1 MGNALYSGLID
12 VSFFAIFVSIDM
24 NKSVYIKTW
33 GCQMNFHQS
42 EGIAGVLERAGFRI
56 TNSLTDADVILFNT
70 CMVRQKA
77 EEKVFGQLGNVE
89 QLKSQKRVL
98 FGIGGCIAQAR
109 GESLLRRFPVVDF
122 LFGVA
127 GLDNLPR
134 LLLEVEEKGKR
145 IAHLPSPY
153 AIDEIPFRREGSIKA
168 MVNITK
174 GCSNSCS
181 YCIVPHSRGPLHSR
195 EPEKILAEVR
205 ALADSGYKEVLL
217 LGQNVDSYGRDR
229 TEYGEFAELLAQVAD
244 VGIPRVRF
252 TTSHPRDMTERV
264 IQTIAEHESICNHIH
279 LACQSGSDRVLSLMN
294 RGYTRS
300 DFLSIV
306 NKARI
311 LVRGINITTDLIVG
325 HPGETEGDFRATL
338 ELLDEGRFGAVFV
351 AEYSPRPG
359 TRSTR
364 LADDVPIEA
373 KNERLQ
379 EILIRQREITL
390 EENHKRIGDRI
401 EVLVDGRN
409 RKGMSYGRS
418 DDHRMVILDREV
430 GAGTFVLAHIEAAS
444 AASLTG
450 RVLMS
455 AVTRGAS

>member
-1 MGNALYSGLID
+1 MPFHSDLID

-181 YCIVPHSRGPLHSR
+181 YCIVPYSRGPLHSR

-205 ALADSGYKEVLL
+205 ALADNGYKEVLL

-229 TEYGEFAELLAQVAD
+229 TEYGGFADLLAQVAD

-252 TTSHPRDMTERV
+252 TTSHPRDMTETV

-306 NKARI
+306 NKARR

-338 ELLDEGRFGAVFV
+338 ELLDEGRFGTVFV

-359 TRSTR
+359 TRSAR

-373 KNERLQ
+373 KKKRLQ
-379 EILIRQREITL
+379 EILIRQREITF
-390 EENHKRIGDRI
+390 EENYKRIGDKI

-418 DDHRMVILDREV
+418 DDHRMVILDRDV

-450 RVLMS
+450 SVLVS
-455 AVTRGAS
+455 AATRGAS